1 MEIDALDL
9 VRSLPIGASG
19 EVEIVVA
26 EEHLA
31 PDRGVLS
38 TPRMIALMEQAASR
52 ALSALI
58 PKGWTTVGTE
68 VCVRHLAATLPGE
81 RVRAT
86 AALTQARGR
95 RLRFNVEAFS
105 RGRKIGEGTH
115 ERALVHLERFT
126 REARDS
132 DTETGDST
140 V

>member
-86 AALTQARGR
+86 ATLTEARGR
-95 RLRFNVEAFS
+95 RLRFTVEAFNG
-105 RGRKIGEGTH
+105 GRKIGEGTH
-115 ERALVHLERFT
+115 ERAVVHLGRFT
-126 REARDS
+126 REARGS
-132 DTETGDST
+132 ETETR
-140 V
+140 